1 MVRGEVMTEGV
12 LIHKNKI
19 DSKLEAVIK
28 PGSFTGKSEG
38 EMEEVM
44 LIPKRK
50 IDIKVEA
57 DVITPDAFAGKN
69 AEEIGNLSVWQ
80 GPKTYPLSEF
90 FEVKGNGGI
99 SAAETLIR
107 IKGDATRVKR
117 IGEGMSA
124 GKIEIEGSA
133 GMHVGTGMRGGE
145 ILVSGDV
152 DSWAGMEMTGGL
164 LHIKGNA
171 GDHVGCAYR
180 GKWHGM
186 KGGRIVIEG
195 SARHQLG
202 GGMDGGEILVEGNV
216 EGFCGI
222 RQNGGLIV
230 VKGRALR
237 GVGAEMA
244 GGTIVIGGK
253 IERFSPGFEYV
264 SLENRVT
271 SGEVELIGEFK
282 KFTGD
287 YAISKRAKGVLY
299 VVADEN
305 PEL

>member
-1 MVRGEVMTEGV
+1 MTEGV
-12 LIHKNKI
+12 LIHKKTNTGEI
-19 DSKLEAVIK
+19 AGEIK
-28 PGSFTGKSEG
+28 
-38 EMEEVM
+38 EVT
-44 LIPKRK
+44 LILKK
-50 IDIKVEA
+50 EIDIKLEA
-57 DVITPDAFAGKN
+57 DVITPDSFAGKN
-69 AEEIGNLSVWQ
+69 TEEIGMLSIWQ
-80 GPKTYPLSEF
+80 GPKTYHLSDF
-90 FEVKGNGGI
+90 FEVIGNGGS

-107 IKGDATRVKR
+107 IKGDAMRVKR

-133 GMHVGTGMRGGE
+133 GMHVGTGMKGGE
-145 ILVSGDV
+145 IVVNGDA
-152 DSWAGMEMTGGL
+152 DSWAGMEMLGGL

-216 EGFCGI
+216 ESFCGI

-230 VKGRALR
+230 VNGGALR

-253 IERFSPGFEYV
+253 IERFAPGFEFV
-264 SLENRVT
+264 SMENKVT

-287 YAISKRAKGVLY
+287 YAISKRAKGALY
-299 VVADEN
+299 VSADAN

>member
-1 MVRGEVMTEGV
+1 MTEGV
-12 LIHKNKI
+12 LIHKKTH
-19 DSKLEAVIK
+19 
-28 PGSFTGKSEG
+28 TGEIAG
-38 EMEEVM
+38 EIEEVM
-44 LIPKRK
+44 LIPKK
-50 IDIKVEA
+50 EIDIKLEA
-57 DVITPDAFAGKN
+57 DVITPDSFAGKN
-69 AEEIGNLSVWQ
+69 AEEIGTLSIWQ
-80 GPKTYPLSEF
+80 GPKTYPLSDF
-90 FEVKGNGGI
+90 FEVIGNGGS

-107 IKGDATRVKR
+107 IRGDAMRVKR

-133 GMHVGTGMRGGE
+133 GMHVGTGMKGGE
-145 ILVSGDV
+145 IVVNGDA
-152 DSWAGMEMTGGL
+152 DSWAGMEMLGGL

-216 EGFCGI
+216 ESFCGI

-230 VKGRALR
+230 VNGGALR

-264 SLENRVT
+264 SMENKVT

-287 YAISKRAKGVLY
+287 YAISKRAKGALY
-299 VVADEN
+299 VSADAN

>member
-1 MVRGEVMTEGV
+1 MTEGV
-12 LIHKNKI
+12 LTHKMT
-19 DSKLEAVIK
+19 DA
-28 PGSFTGKSEG
+28 GKSAG
-38 EMEEVM
+38 EMEEVT
-44 LIPKRK
+44 LIPKK
-50 IDIKVEA
+50 AIDIKLES
-57 DVITPDAFAGKN
+57 DVITPDSFAGKS
-69 AEEIGNLSVWQ
+69 AEEIGKLSVWQ
-80 GPKTYPLSEF
+80 GPKTYPLSDF
-90 FEVKGNGGI
+90 FEVVGSAGS

-133 GMHVGTGMRGGE
+133 GMHVGTGMKGGE
-145 ILVSGDV
+145 IVVYRDA
-152 DSWAGMEMTGGL
+152 DSWAGMEMLGGL

-244 GGTIVIGGK
+244 GGTIVLGGK
-253 IERFSPGFEYV
+253 IERFSPGFEFV
-264 SLENRVT
+264 SMENSVR
-271 SGEVELIGEFK
+271 SGDIELIGEFK

-287 YAISKRAKGVLY
+287 YAISKRAKGALY
-299 VVADEN
+299 VVADVN

>member
-1 MVRGEVMTEGV
+1 MTGGV
-12 LIHKNKI
+12 LIHKKENE
-19 DSKLEAVIK
+19 SQLEAVIK
-28 PGSFTGKSEG
+28 PASAAGKSVE
-38 EMEEVM
+38 EMGEVM
-44 LIPKRK
+44 LIPKK
-50 IDIKVEA
+50 AIDIKVEA
-57 DVITPDAFAGKN
+57 DVITPDSFAGKS

-90 FEVKGNGGI
+90 FEVTGSAGS

-107 IKGDATRVKR
+107 IKGDVMRVKR

-133 GMHVGTGMRGGE
+133 GMHVGTGMKGGE
-145 ILVSGDV
+145 LVVYGDA
-152 DSWAGMEMTGGL
+152 DSWAGMEMIGGL
-164 LHIKGNA
+164 LNIKGNA

-202 GGMDGGEILVEGNV
+202 GGMDGGEILVEGDV
-216 EGFCGI
+216 KSFCGI
-222 RQNGGLIV
+222 RQNGGLIF
-230 VKGRALR
+230 VKGNALR

-253 IERFSPGFEYV
+253 IERFSPGFEFV
-264 SLENRVT
+264 SMENSVT

-287 YAISKRAKGVLY
+287 YAISKRAKGALY
-299 VVADEN
+299 VVADSN

>member
-1 MVRGEVMTEGV
+1 MTEGV
-12 LIHKNKI
+12 LIHKKT
-19 DSKLEAVIK
+19 EA
-28 PGSFTGKSEG
+28 GKGAG
-38 EMEEVM
+38 EMEEVT
-44 LIPKRK
+44 LIPKK
-50 IDIKVEA
+50 AIDIKLEA
-57 DVITPDAFAGKN
+57 DVITPDSFAGKS
-69 AEEIGNLSVWQ
+69 AEEIGMLSIWQ
-80 GPKTYPLSEF
+80 GPKTHPLSEF
-90 FEVKGNGGI
+90 FDVIGNGGS

-107 IKGDATRVKR
+107 IKGDAKRVKR

-133 GMHVGTGMRGGE
+133 GMHVGTGMKGGE
-145 ILVSGDV
+145 IVVYGDV
-152 DSWAGMEMTGGL
+152 DSWAGMEMLGGL

-216 EGFCGI
+216 ESFCGI

-230 VKGRALR
+230 VNGGALR

-253 IERFSPGFEYV
+253 IERFAPGFEFV
-264 SLENRVT
+264 SMENKVT

-287 YAISKRAKGVLY
+287 YAISKRAKGALY
-299 VVADEN
+299 VSADAN

>member
-1 MVRGEVMTEGV
+1 
-12 LIHKNKI
+12 
-19 DSKLEAVIK
+19 
-28 PGSFTGKSEG
+28 
-38 EMEEVM
+38 M

-107 IKGDATRVKR
+107 IKGDSTRVKR

-133 GMHVGTGMRGGE
+133 GMHVGTEMKGGE
-145 ILVSGDV
+145 ILVFGDV
-152 DSWAGMEMTGGL
+152 DSWVGMEMTGGL

-180 GKWHGM
+180 GK
-186 KGGRIVIEG
+186 
-195 SARHQLG
+195 
-202 GGMDGGEILVEGNV
+202 
-216 EGFCGI
+216 
-222 RQNGGLIV
+222 
-230 VKGRALR
+230 
-237 GVGAEMA
+237 
-244 GGTIVIGGK
+244 
-253 IERFSPGFEYV
+253 
-264 SLENRVT
+264 
-271 SGEVELIGEFK
+271 
-282 KFTGD
+282 
-287 YAISKRAKGVLY
+287 
-299 VVADEN
+299 
-305 PEL
+305 

>member
-1 MVRGEVMTEGV
+1 MAEVMAEV
-12 LIHKNKI
+12 ILVPKRRIEI
-19 DSKLEAVIK
+19 KLEA
-28 PGSFTGKSEG
+28 E
-38 EMEEVM
+38 
-44 LIPKRK
+44 
-50 IDIKVEA
+50 
-57 DVITPDAFAGKN
+57 VITPDSFAGKS
-69 AEEIGNLSVWQ
+69 ADEIGNLPVWQ
-80 GPKTYPLSEF
+80 GPETYPLSEF
-90 FEVKGNGGI
+90 FEVEGSGGS
-99 SAAETLIR
+99 SAAEILIR
-107 IKGDATRVKR
+107 IKGDVFRVKR

-124 GKIEIEGSA
+124 GKIEIEGSV
-133 GMHVGTGMRGGE
+133 GMHVGTGMKGGE
-145 ILVSGDV
+145 ILVFGDA

-202 GGMDGGEILVEGNV
+202 GGMDGGEIFVEGNV

-230 VKGRALR
+230 VKGKALR
-237 GVGAEMA
+237 GLGAEMA
-244 GGTIVIGGK
+244 AGTIVIRGK
-253 IERFSPGFEYV
+253 IERFSPGFEFTGTDEG
-264 SLENRVT
+264 LT
-271 SGEVELIGEFK
+271 PGGVELTGKFK

-299 VVADEN
+299 VVADSN

>member
-1 MVRGEVMTEGV
+1 MTEGV
-12 LIHKNKI
+12 LVHKEKI
-19 DSKLEAVIK
+19 GRKLETVIK
-28 PGSFTGKSEG
+28 PGSVTGKNAG
-38 EMEEVM
+38 EMEEVV

-50 IDIKVEA
+50 IDIKLEV
-57 DVITPDAFAGKN
+57 DVITPDSFAGKN
-69 AEEIGNLSVWQ
+69 AVEIGNLSIWQ
-80 GPKTYPLSEF
+80 GPKTYPISEF
-90 FEVKGNGGI
+90 FEVLGNGGI
-99 SAAETLIR
+99 SAAQTLIR
-107 IKGDATRVKR
+107 IKGDAIRIKR
-117 IGEGMSA
+117 IGEGMTA

-133 GMHVGTGMRGGE
+133 GMHVGTGMKGGE
-145 ILVSGDV
+145 IIVFGDA

-164 LHIKGNA
+164 LYIKGNA

-230 VKGRALR
+230 IKGRALR

-264 SLENRVT
+264 SMENKVT
-271 SGEVELIGEFK
+271 SGEIELLGEFK

-287 YAISKRAKGVLY
+287 YAISKRAKGTLY
-299 VVADEN
+299 VAADAN

>member
-1 MVRGEVMTEGV
+1 MTEGV
-12 LIHKNKI
+12 LIHKKT
-19 DSKLEAVIK
+19 E
-28 PGSFTGKSEG
+28 TGKSAG
-38 EMEEVM
+38 QMVEVT
-44 LIPKRK
+44 LIPKGK
-50 IDIKVEA
+50 IDIKLEA
-57 DVITPDAFAGKN
+57 DVITPDSFAGKS
-69 AEEIGNLSVWQ
+69 AKEIGMLSIWQ
-80 GPKTYPLSEF
+80 GPKTYPLSDF
-90 FEVKGNGGI
+90 FEVVGDAGS

-107 IKGDATRVKR
+107 IKGDAMRVKR

-133 GMHVGTGMRGGE
+133 GMHVGTGMKGGE
-145 ILVSGDV
+145 LVVYGDA
-152 DSWAGMEMTGGL
+152 DSWAGMEMLGGL

-230 VKGRALR
+230 VKGGVLR
-237 GVGAEMA
+237 TVGVEMA
-244 GGTIVIGGK
+244 GGTIVVGGK
-253 IERFSPGFEYV
+253 IQRFSPGFEFV
-264 SLENRVT
+264 SMENKIT
-271 SGEVELIGEFK
+271 SGETEIIGEFK

-287 YAISKRAKGVLY
+287 YAISKRAKGALY
-299 VVADEN
+299 VSVAAN

>member
-1 MVRGEVMTEGV
+1 MTEGV
-12 LIHKNKI
+12 LIHKKTDTGEI
-19 DSKLEAVIK
+19 AGEIK
-28 PGSFTGKSEG
+28 
-38 EMEEVM
+38 EVT
-44 LIPKRK
+44 LIPKK
-50 IDIKVEA
+50 EIDIKLEA
-57 DVITPDAFAGKN
+57 DVITPDSFAGKN
-69 AEEIGNLSVWQ
+69 AEEIGMLAVWQ
-80 GPKTYPLSEF
+80 GPKTYPLSDF
-90 FEVKGNGGI
+90 FEVIGNGGS

-107 IKGDATRVKR
+107 IRGDAMRVKR

-133 GMHVGTGMRGGE
+133 GMHVGTGMKGGE
-145 ILVSGDV
+145 IVVNGDA
-152 DSWAGMEMTGGL
+152 DSWAGMEMLGGL

-216 EGFCGI
+216 ESFCGI
-222 RQNGGLIV
+222 RQNGGLIIV
-230 VKGRALR
+230 NGGALR

-253 IERFSPGFEYV
+253 IERFAPGFEYM
-264 SLENRVT
+264 SLENKVT
-271 SGEVELIGEFK
+271 SGEVELVGEFK
-282 KFTGD
+282 KFIGD
-287 YAISKRAKGVLY
+287 YAISKRAKGTLY
-299 VVADEN
+299 VSADAN

>member
-1 MVRGEVMTEGV
+1 MTDGV
-12 LIHKNKI
+12 LIHKKE
-19 DSKLEAVIK
+19 SA
-28 PGSFTGKSEG
+28 G

-44 LIPKRK
+44 LIPKK
-50 IDIKVEA
+50 EIDIKVEA
-57 DVITPDAFAGKN
+57 DVITPDSFAGKS

-90 FEVKGNGGI
+90 FEVIGNGGS
-99 SAAETLIR
+99 SASETLIR

-133 GMHVGTGMRGGE
+133 GMHVGTGMKGGE
-145 ILVSGDV
+145 IVVYGDA

-186 KGGRIVIEG
+186 KGGRIIIGG

-202 GGMDGGEILVEGNV
+202 GGMDGGEILVGGNV
-216 EGFCGI
+216 ESFCGI
-222 RQNGGLIV
+222 RQNGGIIC
-230 VKGRALR
+230 VKGKALR

-264 SLENRVT
+264 SMENHVKP
-271 SGEVELIGEFK
+271 GETELIGEFK

-287 YAISKRAKGVLY
+287 YAISKRAKGALY
-299 VVADEN
+299 VAADAN

>member
-1 MVRGEVMTEGV
+1 MTEGV
-12 LIHKNKI
+12 LIHKKT
-19 DSKLEAVIK
+19 D
-28 PGSFTGKSEG
+28 TGKIAG
-38 EMEEVM
+38 EMEEVT
-44 LIPKRK
+44 LIPKGK
-50 IDIKVEA
+50 IDIKLEA
-57 DVITPDAFAGKN
+57 DVITPDSFAGKS
-69 AEEIGNLSVWQ
+69 AGEIGMLSVWQ
-80 GPKTYPLSEF
+80 GPKTYPLSDF
-90 FEVKGNGGI
+90 FEVTGNAGS
-99 SAAETLIR
+99 SAAGTMIR
-107 IKGDATRVKR
+107 IKGDAMRIKR

-133 GMHVGTGMRGGE
+133 GMHVGTGMKGGE
-145 ILVSGDV
+145 ILVHGDA
-152 DSWAGMEMTGGL
+152 DSWAGMEMLGGL

-195 SARHQLG
+195 SARHNLG
-202 GGMDGGEILVEGNV
+202 GGMDGGEILVDGNV

-230 VKGRALR
+230 VKGGALR
-237 GVGAEMA
+237 TVGVEMA

-253 IERFSPGFEYV
+253 IQRFSPGFEFV
-264 SLENRVT
+264 SMENKVT

-287 YAISKRAKGVLY
+287 YAISKRAKGALY
-299 VVADEN
+299 VSAAAN

>member
-1 MVRGEVMTEGV
+1 MSEVI
-12 LIHKNKI
+12 LILKREI
-19 DSKLEAVIK
+19 DIKLEA
-28 PGSFTGKSEG
+28 
-38 EMEEVM
+38 
-44 LIPKRK
+44 
-50 IDIKVEA
+50 DA
-57 DVITPDAFAGKN
+57 ITPDSFAGKN
-69 AEEIGNLSVWQ
+69 AGEIGNLPIWQ
-80 GPKTYPLSEF
+80 GPNTYPLSDF
-90 FEVKGNGGI
+90 FEVKGNGGS

-107 IKGDATRVKR
+107 IKGDVTRVKR

-124 GKIEIEGSA
+124 GNIEIEGSA
-133 GMHVGTGMRGGE
+133 GMHVGSGMKGGE
-145 ILVSGDV
+145 ILVSGDA
-152 DSWAGMEMTGGL
+152 DSWAGMEMLGGI

-244 GGTIVIGGK
+244 AGTIVVGGV
-253 IERFSPGFEYV
+253 IERFTPGFEYTGMV
-264 SLENRVT
+264 DGFT
-271 SGEVELIGEFK
+271 QGGVELSGKFK

-299 VVADEN
+299 AAADAN

>member
-1 MVRGEVMTEGV
+1 MTEGV
-12 LIHKNKI
+12 LIHKKADAGEI
-19 DSKLEAVIK
+19 AGEIK
-28 PGSFTGKSEG
+28 
-38 EMEEVM
+38 EVT
-44 LIPKRK
+44 LIPKK
-50 IDIKVEA
+50 EIDIKLEA
-57 DVITPDAFAGKN
+57 DVITPDSFAGKS
-69 AEEIGNLSVWQ
+69 AEEIGMLSIWQ
-80 GPKTYPLSEF
+80 GPKTYPLSDF
-90 FEVKGNGGI
+90 FEVIGNGGS
-99 SAAETLIR
+99 SADETQIR

-133 GMHVGTGMRGGE
+133 GMHVGTGMKGGE
-145 ILVSGDV
+145 IVVNGDA
-152 DSWAGMEMTGGL
+152 DSWAGMEMLGGL

-216 EGFCGI
+216 ESFCGI

-230 VKGRALR
+230 VNGGALR

-253 IERFSPGFEYV
+253 IERFAPGFEFV
-264 SLENRVT
+264 SMENKVT

-287 YAISKRAKGVLY
+287 YAISKRAKGALY
-299 VVADEN
+299 VSADAN

>member
-1 MVRGEVMTEGV
+1 MTEGV
-12 LIHKNKI
+12 LIHKKT
-19 DSKLEAVIK
+19 DA
-28 PGSFTGKSEG
+28 GKGAG
-38 EMEEVM
+38 EMEEVT
-44 LIPKRK
+44 LIPRQE
-50 IDIKVEA
+50 IDIKLEA
-57 DVITPDAFAGKN
+57 DVITPDSFAGKS
-69 AEEIGNLSVWQ
+69 AEEIGKLSIWQ
-80 GPKTYPLSEF
+80 GPKTYPISDF
-90 FEVKGNGGI
+90 FEVEGNGGN
-99 SAAETLIR
+99 SASETLIR
-107 IKGDATRVKR
+107 IKGDAMRIKR
-117 IGEGMSA
+117 IGECMSA

-133 GMHVGTGMRGGE
+133 GMHVGSGMKGGE
-145 ILVSGDV
+145 IVVYGDA
-152 DSWAGMEMTGGL
+152 DSWAGMEMLGGL

-216 EGFCGI
+216 ESFCGI

-230 VKGRALR
+230 VNGGALR

-264 SLENRVT
+264 SMENKVT

-287 YAISKRAKGVLY
+287 YAISKRAKGALY
-299 VVADEN
+299 VAVGAN

>member
-1 MVRGEVMTEGV
+1 MIEGV
-12 LIHKNKI
+12 LVHKKT
-19 DSKLEAVIK
+19 D
-28 PGSFTGKSEG
+28 TGKSAG
-38 EMEEVM
+38 KMEEVT
-44 LIPKRK
+44 LIPKK
-50 IDIKVEA
+50 VIDIKLEA
-57 DVITPDAFAGKN
+57 DVITPDSFAGKS
-69 AEEIGNLSVWQ
+69 AGEIGKLSIWQ
-80 GPKTYPLSEF
+80 GPKTYPLSDF
-90 FEVKGNGGI
+90 FEVLGNAGS
-99 SAAETLIR
+99 SAAETLVR
-107 IKGDATRVKR
+107 IKGDAMRVKR

-133 GMHVGTGMRGGE
+133 GMHVGTWMKGGE
-145 ILVSGDV
+145 IVVYGDA
-152 DSWAGMEMTGGL
+152 DSWAGMEMLGGL

-230 VKGRALR
+230 VKGGALR
-237 GVGAEMA
+237 TVGVEMA

-253 IERFSPGFEYV
+253 IQRFSPGFEFV
-264 SLENRVT
+264 SMENKIT
-271 SGEVELIGEFK
+271 SGDIELRGDFK

-287 YAISKRAKGVLY
+287 YAISKRAKGALY
-299 VVADEN
+299 VSVDTN

>member
-1 MVRGEVMTEGV
+1 MTEGV
-12 LIHKNKI
+12 LVHKEKI
-19 DSKLEAVIK
+19 DSKLEAVLK
-28 PGSFTGKSEG
+28 PGSAAGKSVG
-38 EMEEVM
+38 EMGEIV

-50 IDIKVEA
+50 IDIKLEA
-57 DVITPDAFAGKN
+57 DVITPDSFAGKN
-69 AEEIGNLSVWQ
+69 AVEIGNSPVWQ

-90 FEVKGNGGI
+90 FEVIGNGG
-99 SAAETLIR
+99 SCAAETLIR
-107 IKGDATRVKR
+107 IKGDAIRVKR
-117 IGEGMSA
+117 IGEGMTA

-133 GMHVGTGMRGGE
+133 GMHVGTGMKGGE
-145 ILVSGDV
+145 IIVFGDA

-222 RQNGGLIV
+222 RQNGGFIV
-230 VKGRALR
+230 IKGRALR

-264 SLENRVT
+264 SMENKVT
-271 SGEVELIGEFK
+271 SGEIELLGEFK

-287 YAISKRAKGVLY
+287 YAISKRAKGTLY
-299 VVADEN
+299 VAADAN

>member
-1 MVRGEVMTEGV
+1 
-12 LIHKNKI
+12 
-19 DSKLEAVIK
+19 
-28 PGSFTGKSEG
+28 
-38 EMEEVM
+38 MEEVM
-44 LIPKRK
+44 LIPKK
-50 IDIKVEA
+50 AIDIKVEA
-57 DVITPDAFAGKN
+57 DVITPDSFAGKN
-69 AEEIGNLSVWQ
+69 AGEIGNLSVWQ
-80 GPKTYPLSEF
+80 GPKTYPISEF
-90 FEVKGNGGI
+90 FEVIGNGGS

-107 IKGDATRVKR
+107 IKGDAMRVKR

-124 GKIEIEGSA
+124 GRIEIEGSA
-133 GMHVGTGMRGGE
+133 GMHVGTGMKGGE
-145 ILVSGDV
+145 IVVYRDA

-164 LHIKGNA
+164 LNIKGNA

-216 EGFCGI
+216 ESFCGI

-230 VKGRALR
+230 IKGRALR

-264 SLENRVT
+264 SMEDSVKL
-271 SGEVELIGEFK
+271 GETELIGEFK

-287 YAISKRAKGVLY
+287 YAISKRAKGALY
-299 VVADEN
+299 VSANAN

>member
-1 MVRGEVMTEGV
+1 MVRGEKMTDGV
-12 LIHKNKI
+12 LIHKK
-19 DSKLEAVIK
+19 EADINRGIVIK
-28 PGSFTGKSEG
+28 PEAFTEKSAGKMG
-38 EMEEVM
+38 EVM

-50 IDIKVEA
+50 IGIKVEA
-57 DVITPDAFAGKN
+57 DVITPDYFAGKT

-90 FEVKGNGGI
+90 FEVIGNGGN
-99 SAAETLIR
+99 SVAETLIR
-107 IKGDATRVKR
+107 IKGDVTRVKR
-117 IGEGMSA
+117 IGEEMSA

-133 GMHVGTGMRGGE
+133 GMHVGTGMKGGE
-145 ILVSGDV
+145 ILVYGDV
-152 DSWAGMEMTGGL
+152 DSWAGMEMKGGL

-171 GDHVGCAYR
+171 GDHVGSAYR

-186 KGGRIVIEG
+186 KGGRIIIEG

-202 GGMDGGEILVEGNV
+202 GGMDGGEILVDGNV

-230 VKGRALR
+230 VKGKALR
-237 GVGAEMA
+237 GLGAEMA
-244 GGTIVIGGK
+244 GGTIVIGDK

-264 SLENRVT
+264 SIENRIT
-271 SGEVELIGEFK
+271 AGELELIGEFK

-287 YAISKRAKGVLY
+287 FAISKRAKGTLY
-299 VVADEN
+299 VAANAN
-305 PEL
+305 PGL

>member
-1 MVRGEVMTEGV
+1 MTDGV
-12 LIHKNKI
+12 LIHKKETQ
-19 DSKLEAVIK
+19 SKLVIVIK
-28 PGSFTGKSEG
+28 SDSFTGKSAG
-38 EMEEVM
+38 EVAEVV
-44 LIPKRK
+44 LSPKRK
-50 IDIKVEA
+50 IDIKLEA
-57 DVITPDAFAGKN
+57 DVITPDFFAGKN
-69 AEEIGNLSVWQ
+69 AQEIGNLSVWQ
-80 GPKTYPLSEF
+80 GPKIYPLSEF
-90 FEVKGNGGI
+90 FEVIGNGGI

-107 IKGDATRVKR
+107 IKGDTIRVKR

-124 GKIEIEGSA
+124 GKIEIEGSV
-133 GMHVGTGMRGGE
+133 GMHVGTGMKGGE
-145 ILVSGDV
+145 ILVFGDA

-202 GGMDGGEILVEGNV
+202 GGMDGGEILVEGDV
-216 EGFCGI
+216 ESFCGI
-222 RQNGGLIV
+222 RQNGGIII

-237 GVGAEMA
+237 GVGAEMV

-264 SLENRVT
+264 SMENGIT
-271 SGEVELIGEFK
+271 SGEIELIGEFK

-287 YAISKRAKGVLY
+287 YAISKRAKGLLY
-299 VVADEN
+299 VVADAN

>member
-1 MVRGEVMTEGV
+1 MTEGV
-12 LIHKNKI
+12 FIHKKV
-19 DSKLEAVIK
+19 DAEK
-28 PGSFTGKSEG
+28 GTG
-38 EMEEVM
+38 EMEEVT
-44 LIPKRK
+44 LIPIKE
-50 IDIKVEA
+50 IDIKLEA
-57 DVITPDAFAGKN
+57 DLITPDSFAGKS
-69 AEEIGNLSVWQ
+69 AEEIGKLSIWQ
-80 GPKTYPLSEF
+80 GPKTYPLSDF
-90 FEVKGNGGI
+90 FEVIGSAGS

-107 IKGDATRVKR
+107 IKGDAMRVKR

-133 GMHVGTGMRGGE
+133 GMHVGSGMKGGE
-145 ILVSGDV
+145 IVVNGDA
-152 DSWAGMEMTGGL
+152 DSWAGMEMLGGL

-171 GDHVGCAYR
+171 VDHVGCAYR

-216 EGFCGI
+216 ESFCGI
-222 RQNGGLIV
+222 RQNGGVIV
-230 VKGRALR
+230 VNGSALR

-253 IERFSPGFEYV
+253 IERFSPGFEYL
-264 SLENRVT
+264 SMENKVT
-271 SGEVELIGEFK
+271 LGEVELIGEFK

-287 YAISKRAKGVLY
+287 YAISKRAKGALY
-299 VVADEN
+299 VSADAN
-305 PEL
+305 PDL

>member
-1 MVRGEVMTEGV
+1 MTEGV
-12 LIHKNKI
+12 LIHKKTI
-19 DSKLEAVIK
+19 DGKLEAVLE
-28 PGSFTGKSEG
+28 SDSVTGKSTG

-44 LIPKRK
+44 LIPKK
-50 IDIKVEA
+50 EIDIKLEA
-57 DVITPDAFAGKN
+57 DVITPDSFAGKS
-69 AEEIGNLSVWQ
+69 AEEIGNLSIWQ
-80 GPKTYPLSEF
+80 GPKIYPLSEF
-90 FEVKGNGGI
+90 FEVIGSGGI
-99 SAAETLIR
+99 SAAETLIH
-107 IKGDATRVKR
+107 IKGDAMRVKR

-124 GKIEIEGSA
+124 GKIEITGSA
-133 GMHVGTGMRGGE
+133 GMHVGTGMKGGE
-145 ILVSGDV
+145 ILVCGDA

-264 SLENRVT
+264 SIENSIT
-271 SGEVELIGEFK
+271 SGELELIGEFK

-287 YAISKRAKGVLY
+287 YAISKRAKGALY
-299 VVADEN
+299 VAVDAN

>member
-1 MVRGEVMTEGV
+1 MAEGV
-12 LIHKNKI
+12 LIHKKTINSEI
-19 DSKLEAVIK
+19 EAIIK
-28 PGSFTGKSEG
+28 PSPSIGKSSG
-38 EMEEVM
+38 EMGEVM
-44 LIPKRK
+44 LILKK
-50 IDIKVEA
+50 EIGIKLEA
-57 DVITPDAFAGKN
+57 DVITPDSFAGKTT
-69 AEEIGNLSVWQ
+69 EEIQNLLVWQ
-80 GPKTYPLSEF
+80 GPQTYPLSEF
-90 FEVKGNGGI
+90 FEVIGSGGN

-107 IKGDATRVKR
+107 IKGDAMRIKR

-124 GKIEIEGSA
+124 GKIEIEGAA
-133 GMHVGTGMRGGE
+133 GMHVGTEMKGGE
-145 ILVSGDV
+145 ILVHGDA

-186 KGGRIVIEG
+186 KGGRIMIEG

-264 SLENRVT
+264 SMENSIR
-271 SGEVELIGEFK
+271 SGEIELIGEFK

-287 YAISKRAKGVLY
+287 YAISKRAKGTLY
-299 VVADEN
+299 VAANSN

>member
-1 MVRGEVMTEGV
+1 MTEGV
-12 LIHKNKI
+12 LINKNKVE
-19 DSKLEAVIK
+19 SKLEAIIN
-28 PGSFTGKSEG
+28 PESFTGKSAG

-44 LIPKRK
+44 LILKK
-50 IDIKVEA
+50 EIDIKLEA
-57 DVITPDAFAGKN
+57 DVITPDFFAGKS
-69 AEEIGNLSVWQ
+69 AEEIGNLSIWQ
-80 GPKTYPLSEF
+80 GPKTHSLSEF
-90 FEVKGNGGI
+90 FEVIGNGG
-99 SAAETLIR
+99 SSVAETLIR
-107 IKGDATRVKR
+107 IKGNAMRIKR

-133 GMHVGTGMRGGE
+133 GMHVGTGMKGGT
-145 ILVSGDV
+145 IVVYGDA

-164 LHIKGNA
+164 LHIKGNV

-216 EGFCGI
+216 ESFCGI
-222 RQNGGLIV
+222 RQNGGLIF

-253 IERFSPGFEYV
+253 IERFSPGFEFV
-264 SLENRVT
+264 SMENRVT

-287 YAISKRAKGVLY
+287 YAISKRAKGALY
-299 VVADEN
+299 VAAEAN

>member
-1 MVRGEVMTEGV
+1 MTEGV
-12 LIHKNKI
+12 LISKEKI
-19 DSKLEAVIK
+19 ESA
-28 PGSFTGKSEG
+28 G
-38 EMEEVM
+38 EMEEVV
-44 LIPKRK
+44 LIPNKE
-50 IDIKVEA
+50 IDIKLEA
-57 DVITPDAFAGKN
+57 DVITPDFFAGKT
-69 AEEIGNLSVWQ
+69 AEEIGNLSIWQ

-90 FEVKGNGGI
+90 FEVIGNGGS
-99 SAAETLIR
+99 SAAQTLIR
-107 IKGDATRVKR
+107 IKGDAMRIKR

-133 GMHVGTGMRGGE
+133 GMHVGTGMKGGE
-145 ILVSGDV
+145 IIVYGNA

-253 IERFSPGFEYV
+253 IERFSPGFEYI
-264 SLENRVT
+264 SMENSVK
-271 SGEVELIGEFK
+271 SGEIELIGEFK

-299 VVADEN
+299 VAAN
-305 PEL
+305 ANQEL

>member
-1 MVRGEVMTEGV
+1 MVRGEAM
-12 LIHKNKI
+12 
-19 DSKLEAVIK
+19 A
-28 PGSFTGKSEG
+28 
-38 EMEEVM
+38 EVM
-44 LIPKRK
+44 AEVILVPKRK
-50 IDIKVEA
+50 IEIKLEA
-57 DVITPDAFAGKN
+57 EIITPDSFAGKSTD
-69 AEEIGNLSVWQ
+69 EIGNLPVWQ
-80 GPKTYPLSEF
+80 GPETYPLSEF
-90 FEVKGNGGI
+90 FEVKGSGGS

-107 IKGDATRVKR
+107 IKGDVFRIKR

-133 GMHVGTGMRGGE
+133 GMHVGTGMKGGE
-145 ILVSGDV
+145 ILVFGDA

-202 GGMDGGEILVEGNV
+202 GGMDGGEIFVEGNV

-230 VKGRALR
+230 VKGKALR
-237 GVGAEMA
+237 GLGAEMA
-244 GGTIVIGGK
+244 AGTIVIRGK
-253 IERFSPGFEYV
+253 IERFSPGFEFTGV
-264 SLENRVT
+264 EEGLT
-271 SGEVELIGEFK
+271 PGGVELTGKFK

-299 VVADEN
+299 AAADAN

>member
-1 MVRGEVMTEGV
+1 MTEGV
-12 LIHKNKI
+12 LIDKGKI
-19 DSKLEAVIK
+19 ESA
-28 PGSFTGKSEG
+28 GK
-38 EMEEVM
+38 MEEVV
-44 LIPKRK
+44 LIPIKE
-50 IDIKVEA
+50 IDIKLEA
-57 DVITPDAFAGKN
+57 DVITPNSFAGKN
-69 AEEIGNLSVWQ
+69 AREIGNLPVWQ
-80 GPKTYPLSEF
+80 GPETYPLSEF
-90 FEVKGNGGI
+90 FEVIGSGGI

-107 IKGDATRVKR
+107 IKGDAKRVKR

-133 GMHVGTGMRGGE
+133 GMHVGTGMKGGE
-145 ILVSGDV
+145 IVVYGDA

-164 LHIKGNA
+164 LNIKGNA

-237 GVGAEMA
+237 GTGAEMA

-264 SLENRVT
+264 SMVNSVKA
-271 SGEVELIGEFK
+271 GEVELIGEFK

-299 VVADEN
+299 VAAEKN

>member
-1 MVRGEVMTEGV
+1 MSEVI
-12 LIHKNKI
+12 LI
-19 DSKLEAVIK
+19 L
-28 PGSFTGKSEG
+28 
-38 EMEEVM
+38 
-44 LIPKRK
+44 KRE
-50 IDIKVEA
+50 IDIKLEA
-57 DVITPDAFAGKN
+57 DVITPDSFAGKN

-80 GPKTYPLSEF
+80 GPKTCPLSDF
-90 FEVKGNGGI
+90 FEVKGSGGS

-107 IKGDATRVKR
+107 IKGDAIRVKR

-133 GMHVGTGMRGGE
+133 GMHVGSGMKGGE
-145 ILVSGDV
+145 ILVYGDA
-152 DSWAGMEMTGGL
+152 DSWAGMELLGGL

-244 GGTIVIGGK
+244 AGTIVVGGV
-253 IERFSPGFEYV
+253 IERFSPGFEYTDMV
-264 SLENRVT
+264 DGFT
-271 SGEVELIGEFK
+271 HGEVELPGIFK

-299 VVADEN
+299 AAADAN
-305 PEL
+305 SEL

>member
-1 MVRGEVMTEGV
+1 MTEGV
-12 LIHKNKI
+12 LINKNEI
-19 DSKLEAVIK
+19 ESKLEVVIK
-28 PGSFTGKSEG
+28 PGSFTGESAG
-38 EMEEVM
+38 EMAEVV
-44 LIPKRK
+44 LIPKK
-50 IDIKVEA
+50 EIDIKVEA

-69 AEEIGNLSVWQ
+69 AEEIGNLEVWQ

-90 FEVKGNGGI
+90 FEVIGNGGS

-107 IKGDATRVKR
+107 MKGDAMRIKR

-133 GMHVGTGMRGGE
+133 GMHVGTEMKGGE
-145 ILVSGDV
+145 IVVCGDA

-202 GGMDGGEILVEGNV
+202 GGMDGGEIIVEGNV
-216 EGFCGI
+216 ESFCGI
-222 RQNGGLIV
+222 RQNGGLIF
-230 VKGRALR
+230 VKGGALR
-237 GVGAEMA
+237 AVGAEMA

-253 IERFSPGFEYV
+253 IERFSPGFEFA
-264 SLENRVT
+264 SMENSVKC
-271 SGEVELIGEFK
+271 GEVELIGDFK

-287 YAISKRAKGVLY
+287 YAISKRAKGALY
-299 VVADEN
+299 VVADAN

>member
-1 MVRGEVMTEGV
+1 MSEVI
-12 LIHKNKI
+12 LI
-19 DSKLEAVIK
+19 L
-28 PGSFTGKSEG
+28 
-38 EMEEVM
+38 
-44 LIPKRK
+44 KRE
-50 IDIKVEA
+50 IDIKLEA
-57 DVITPDAFAGKN
+57 DVITPDSFADKN
-69 AEEIGNLSVWQ
+69 AEEIGSLPIWQ
-80 GPKTYPLSEF
+80 GPKTYPLSDF
-90 FEVKGNGGI
+90 FEVNGNGGS
-99 SAAETLIR
+99 SAAETQIR
-107 IKGDATRVKR
+107 IKGDVMRVKR

-133 GMHVGTGMRGGE
+133 GMHVGSGMKGGE
-145 ILVSGDV
+145 ILVSGDA
-152 DSWAGMEMTGGL
+152 DSWAGMEMLGGL

-222 RQNGGLIV
+222 RQNGGVIV

-244 GGTIVIGGK
+244 AGTIVVGGL
-253 IERFSPGFEYV
+253 IERFTPGFEYTGMV
-264 SLENRVT
+264 DGLT
-271 SGEVELIGEFK
+271 QGGVELTGEFK

-299 VVADEN
+299 AAADAN

>member
-1 MVRGEVMTEGV
+1 MTEEVLIDKSRIESAEKMGEVV
-12 LIHKNKI
+12 LIPKKEI
-19 DSKLEAVIK
+19 DIKLEA
-28 PGSFTGKSEG
+28 
-38 EMEEVM
+38 
-44 LIPKRK
+44 
-50 IDIKVEA
+50 DI
-57 DVITPDAFAGKN
+57 ITPDSFAGKS
-69 AEEIGNLSVWQ
+69 AGEIGNLSVWQ
-80 GPKTYPLSEF
+80 GPETYPLSEF
-90 FEVKGNGGI
+90 FEVVGNSGN
-99 SAAETLIR
+99 SASGTLIR
-107 IKGDATRVKR
+107 IKGDAMRVKR

-133 GMHVGTGMRGGE
+133 GMHVGTGMKGGE
-145 ILVSGDV
+145 ILVYGDT
-152 DSWAGMEMTGGL
+152 DSWAGMEMIGGL

-202 GGMDGGEILVEGNV
+202 GGMDGGEIVVEGNV

-222 RQNGGLIV
+222 RQNGGLII

-244 GGTIVIGGK
+244 GGTIVIGGR
-253 IERFSPGFEYV
+253 IERFSPGFEFV
-264 SLENRVT
+264 SMENSVKA
-271 SGEVELIGEFK
+271 GEVELIGEFK

-299 VVADEN
+299 VAADKN